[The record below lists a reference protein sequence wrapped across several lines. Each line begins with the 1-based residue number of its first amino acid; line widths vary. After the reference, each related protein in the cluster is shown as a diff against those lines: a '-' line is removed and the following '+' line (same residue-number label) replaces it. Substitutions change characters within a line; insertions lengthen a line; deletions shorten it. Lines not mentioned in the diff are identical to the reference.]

1 MASEDDLLNLLLKS
15 PSSWRI
21 KTIAEQLEI
30 DHDFSYSND
39 RNDLQGVWELRWS
52 SSNSPFL
59 KYSPF
64 IDNLQILDP
73 FNLNGLNLL
82 KPRGIKSITG
92 TGILIRLY
100 YINEKKIGVKF
111 THAGVIGPKI
121 GRKNIKVVKEI
132 NNEQLGWLEITY
144 LSNKLRICRGDKGT
158 LFILRRI
165 NSSTLYKN
173 FKEFIKKKINSLSK

>member
-1 MASEDDLLNLLLKS
+1 MDSEDDLLNLLTKS
-15 PSSWRI
+15 PNSERI
-21 KTIAEQLEI
+21 QTLAEHLEI
-30 DHDFSYSND
+30 DHNFSYSKD
-39 RNDLQGVWELRWS
+39 RNYLQGVWELRWS

-64 IDNLQILDP
+64 IDNLQILDL

-82 KPRGIKSITG
+82 KPRGIRSIIG

-111 THAGVIGPKI
+111 THAGVIGPKF
-121 GRKNIKVVKEI
+121 GRKNIKAMKEI

-158 LFILRRI
+158 LFVLRKI
-165 NSSTLYKN
+165 NSSTLFKN
-173 FKEFIKKKINSLSK
+173 FKEFIKLY

>member
-1 MASEDDLLNLLLKS
+1 MESEDDLLNLLLKS
-15 PSSWRI
+15 PNSGRI
-21 KTIAEQLEI
+21 QAIAEQLEI
-30 DHDFSYSND
+30 NNNFSYSKD
-39 RNDLQGVWELRWS
+39 KNDLNGVWELRWS

-59 KYSPF
+59 KFSPF
-64 IDNLQILDP
+64 IDNFQILDP

-82 KPRGIKSITG
+82 KPRGIKSIIG

-111 THAGVIGPKI
+111 THAGVIGPKF
-121 GRKNIKVVKEI
+121 GRKNMKAMKEI

-158 LFILRRI
+158 LFVLRKI
-165 NSSTLYKN
+165 NSPTLFNN
-173 FKEFIKKKINSLSK
+173 FKEFIKIF

>member
-1 MASEDDLLNLLLKS
+1 MESEDDLLNLLLKS
-15 PSSWRI
+15 PNSESI
-21 KTIAEQLEI
+21 QTIAEQLEI
-30 DHDFSYSND
+30 DHNFSFGKD

-73 FNLNGLNLL
+73 VNLNGLNLL
-82 KPRGIKSITG
+82 KPRGIESIIG
-92 TGILIRLY
+92 TAILIRLY

-111 THAGVIGPKI
+111 THAGVIGPKF
-121 GRKNIKVVKEI
+121 GRKNINAMKEI

-144 LSNKLRICRGDKGT
+144 LGNKLRICRGDKGT
-158 LFILRRI
+158 LFVLRKI
-165 NSSTLYKN
+165 NSTNLFKN
-173 FKEFIKKKINSLSK
+173 YKEFIKHF

>member
-1 MASEDDLLNLLLKS
+1 MESEDDLLNLLLKS
-15 PSSWRI
+15 PNSENI
-21 KTIAEQLEI
+21 ITIAEKLEI
-30 DHDFSYSND
+30 GHDFSFSKN
-39 RNDLQGVWELRWS
+39 RNDLQGDWELRWS

-82 KPRGIKSITG
+82 KPRGIKSIVG

-111 THAGVIGPKI
+111 THAGFIGPKF
-121 GRKNIKVVKEI
+121 GRKNINAMKEI

-158 LFILRRI
+158 LFVLRKI
-165 NSSTLYKN
+165 NSPTLYNN
-173 FKEFIKKKINSLSK
+173 FKEFIKIY

>member
-1 MASEDDLLNLLLKS
+1 MESEDDLLNLLLKS
-15 PSSWRI
+15 PNSESI
-21 KTIAEQLEI
+21 PTIAEQLEI
-30 DHDFSYSND
+30 DNNFSFSKD

-52 SSNSPFL
+52 SSKSPFL

-82 KPRGIKSITG
+82 KPRGIKSIIG
-92 TGILIRLY
+92 TSILIRLF

-111 THAGVIGPKI
+111 THAGAIGPKF
-121 GRKNIKVVKEI
+121 GRKNIMAFKEI

-144 LSNKLRICRGDKGT
+144 LSNRIRICRGDKGT
-158 LFILRRI
+158 LFVLRKI
-165 NSSTLYKN
+165 KSPTL
-173 FKEFIKKKINSLSK
+173 FKDFKQFIKIF